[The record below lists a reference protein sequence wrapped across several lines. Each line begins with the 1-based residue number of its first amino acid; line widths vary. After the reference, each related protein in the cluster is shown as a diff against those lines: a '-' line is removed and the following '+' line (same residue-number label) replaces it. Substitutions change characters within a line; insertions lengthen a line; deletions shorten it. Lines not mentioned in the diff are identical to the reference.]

1 MSSSNL
7 KNRHTF
13 NSNERIKS
21 KKLAE
26 DLFNKG
32 SSFFIYPF
40 IVRVLTHDESVD
52 DARLKVLFAVPKKKV
67 RLAAS
72 RNLIRRRIKE
82 SFRQRKTNV
91 LNELTLIDQKILIS
105 LVYVAKEPKDYFF
118 IDEKI
123 AEILGEIPKRL

>member
-26 DLFNKG
+26 ELFKKG
-32 SSFFIYPF
+32 SSFFLYPF
-40 IVRVLTHDESVD
+40 IVRVLAHDQSVD
-52 DARLKVLFAVPKKKV
+52 DANLKILFAVPKKKV
-67 RLAAS
+67 RLAS
-72 RNLIRRRIKE
+72 TRNLIKRRIKE
-82 SFRQRKTNV
+82 SFRQRKGD
-91 LNELTLIDQKILIS
+91 LLYELQVADRKILVS

-118 IDEKI
+118 IDQKI
-123 AEILGEIPKRL
+123 DEILIEIPKHL